1 MTPTLALE
9 RLMLDPAYDRF
20 VEQARAVMPVGLV
33 DQADAAATEAH
44 QILSTAAVRFA
55 EAPAYPAT
63 VGDVP
68 GWLRLGLLD
77 TLAAFADGRA
87 TTCLHQPRAHR
98 PSPVLAAAW
107 LPGLVTCPAC
117 AHLLSL
123 QRNPDADATCD
134 SCGHRCAGP
143 DQGDGIYPGMV
154 QLGPLIYQYGTC
166 GDCRPSVA
174 STNPLSATQSQDP
187 PSPRGTGRATP
198 RGGRGRKRG
207 KGGRR

>member
-9 RLMLDPAYDRF
+9 RMMLHPQYDQIIQR
-20 VEQARAVMPVGLV
+20 ARTLAPTAVV

-44 QILSTAAVRFA
+44 RILSTAAVRFA

-63 VGDVP
+63 VADVP

-87 TTCLHQPRAHR
+87 TTCLHQPQAHR

-107 LPGLVTCPAC
+107 LPGLVTCPGC

-143 DQGDGIYPGMV
+143 EHGDGIYPGMV
-154 QLGPLIYQYGTC
+154 QLGPLIFHYGTC
-166 GDCRPSVA
+166 GDCRPPVA
-174 STNPLSATQSQDP
+174 SNNPLSATLPAQNAA
-187 PSPRGTGRATP
+187 PRGTGRVKP
-198 RGGRGRKRG
+198 RGKRGRRRGRGGR
-207 KGGRR
+207 